1 MWIVSWEHCSGLCE
15 RSVALWCPLYNEASY
30 WCSYLHKAL
39 HEIIISSGTS
49 FYVWSGPGACNAATL
64 GSSWIPSPENTLL
77 KGLLCSGLVCYSA
90 IVVGYM
96 FFLCGTKYQDVII
109 DVMAL
114 GSRDTILRTS
124 TALFSLKL
132 SRMWSAF
139 CSLLLSLAACNHR
152 SCTGAKSTWLHPGW
166 IPVPVG
172 WVWCTLSSW
181 STC

>member
-1 MWIVSWEHCSGLCE
+1 MWLLNPSVLRHEFNLLMWIVSWEHCSGLCE

-30 WCSYLHKAL
+30 WSYLHKAL

-49 FYVWSGPGACNAATL
+49 FYDWSGPGACNAATL

-77 KGLLCSGLVCYSA
+77 TGLLCSGLVCYSA

-124 TALFSLKL
+124 TALFTLK
-132 SRMWSAF
+132 RMYNVVSF
-139 CSLLLSLAACNHR
+139 LLS
-152 SCTGAKSTWLHPGW
+152 SAKSS
-166 IPVPVG
+166 
-172 WVWCTLSSW
+172 CM
-181 STC
+181 